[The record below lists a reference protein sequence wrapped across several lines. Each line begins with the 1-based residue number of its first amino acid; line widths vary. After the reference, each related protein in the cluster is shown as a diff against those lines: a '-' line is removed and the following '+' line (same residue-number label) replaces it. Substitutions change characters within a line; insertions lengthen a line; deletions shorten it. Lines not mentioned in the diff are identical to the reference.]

1 MRAAGG
7 TIYRWL
13 CACIDK
19 RKFVAVMTRWSLS
32 IPEETDRTVRLFLAR
47 NGGKKGDLSRLVDE
61 AVRRYVF
68 DVTVEQVKDRNA
80 HRDQQE
86 LLDLI
91 DAEVDA
97 ARAGRS

>member
-1 MRAAGG
+1 
-7 TIYRWL
+7 
-13 CACIDK
+13 
-19 RKFVAVMTRWSLS
+19 MTRWSLS
-32 IPEETDRTVRLFLAR
+32 IPEETDRTIRLFLAR

-80 HRDQQE
+80 HLDQQE